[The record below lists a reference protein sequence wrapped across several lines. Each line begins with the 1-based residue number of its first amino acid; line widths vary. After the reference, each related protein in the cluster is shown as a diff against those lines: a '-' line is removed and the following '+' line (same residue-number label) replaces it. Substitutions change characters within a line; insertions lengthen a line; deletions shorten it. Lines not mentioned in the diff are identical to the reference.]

1 MNKYKIQFDKSADK
15 ELDKLEKDILN
26 RIWVKI
32 KLLADNPRPPG
43 CKKLAI
49 SDNLWRIRIGDFRV
63 IYRISDKI
71 KTVTIAEIK
80 NRRDA
85 Y

>member
-1 MNKYKIQFDKSADK
+1 MNKYKIQFNKSADK

-26 RIWVKI
+26 RIWFKI
-32 KLLADNPRPPG
+32 KSLADNPRPPG

-63 IYRISDKI
+63 IYRISDKSN
-71 KTVTIAEIK
+71 TITITEIK
-80 NRRDA
+80 NRKDA

>member
-1 MNKYKIQFDKSADK
+1 MNKYKIQFDKSAVK
-15 ELDKLEKDILN
+15 ELDRLEKNILN

-32 KLLADNPRPPG
+32 KLLADNPRPLG

-63 IYRISDKI
+63 IYRISDRTN
-71 KTVTIAEIK
+71 TVTIAEIK
-80 NRRDA
+80 NRKDA